1 MTLEIILSVGQRGQ
15 KGPNKSNMSNVI
27 LLVIQADRVFPKK
40 EIDYFQQSNEV
51 HNLVFQ
57 FYFVSFKCIWQVVMV
72 SRCT

>member
-1 MTLEIILSVGQRGQ
+1 MEIILSVEQRGQ

-40 EIDYFQQSNEV
+40 EIDYFQKSNEV

-57 FYFVSFKCIWQVVMV
+57 FCGISYKCIWQVVMV
-72 SRCT
+72 STCT